1 MIRWTVVIDDGTR
14 PYGPDIQID
23 QRRPLRLVAGS
34 DETIEI
40 SLINPVGGVVIVD
53 APGFL
58 QLNCRSRGI
67 PQRQAISR
75 RSVQSGQKHTIA
87 ITADDTKAVQPMRGE
102 FDLWAIRSAQH
113 TALIPLSEFVLAPGA
128 LGKNYL

>member
-14 PYGPDIQID
+14 PYGTDIQID

-34 DETIEI
+34 DETIEV
-40 SLINPVGGVVIVD
+40 SLINPVGGVVIVS

-67 PQRQAISR
+67 PQRQVISR
-75 RSVQSGQKHTIA
+75 RSALSGQKHVITIA
-87 ITADDTKAVQPMRGE
+87 ADDTKAVQPLRGE
-102 FDLWAIRSAQH
+102 FDLWAIRGAQH
-113 TALIPLSEFVLAPGA
+113 TALIPLSEFTLAPGA